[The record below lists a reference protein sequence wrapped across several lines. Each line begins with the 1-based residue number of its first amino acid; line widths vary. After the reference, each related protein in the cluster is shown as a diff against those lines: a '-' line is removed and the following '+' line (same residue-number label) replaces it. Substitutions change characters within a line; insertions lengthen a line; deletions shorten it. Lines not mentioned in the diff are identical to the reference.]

1 MKRRNIL
8 LLLVFFVMMWTT
20 GQVSAQEPEVQTI
33 PLAPAIVEAARATQ
47 ARGTFYRE
55 AVTVEYRGGRVLLS
69 SNPQGDGRLRTD
81 DLVVITVTQA
91 DGSSKAFSHDF
102 RTADRCYVGESRA
115 VDVSHLFA
123 RGKNAV
129 TIELKDLTPP
139 VYSSRPY
146 YLVLL
151 VPIEPTP
158 TSSPEPTPTPSPP
171 PSPSPTSRPA
181 PTATAVPEE
190 PAQAQRPPYFLALG
204 LLPLLVALMI
214 LWRLRNRVLLPG
226 TLDLYEEDR
235 WVQTFVLADMG
246 KKVTLGRLGDI
257 SLDSPSPEAACILAR
272 RSGQGVEAVIRALN
286 PEHPIQ
292 VGGETVTGAH
302 PLKHGDEINIGQH
315 TLRYRFFDEALS
327 DIDLEE

>member
-1 MKRRNIL
+1 MRKV
-8 LLLVFFVMMWTT
+8 LLLVFFVVVWTT
-20 GQVSAQEPEVQTI
+20 GQVSAQEPEIKII
-33 PLAPAIVEAARATQ
+33 PLAPVIVEAAPAPQ

-55 AVTVEYRGGRVLLS
+55 AVTVDYRGGRVLLS
-69 SNPQGDGRLRTD
+69 SNQQGDGTLRTD
-81 DLVVITVTQA
+81 DLVVITVTHA

-102 RTADRCYVGESRA
+102 RTADRCYVGESQA

-123 RGKNAV
+123 RGRNAV

-151 VPIEPTP
+151 VPTEPTP
-158 TSSPEPTPTPSPP
+158 TSSPEPAPM
-171 PSPSPTSRPA
+171 PSPSPTPKPT

-190 PAQAQRPPYFLALG
+190 PAQARRPPYFLALG
-204 LLPLLVALMI
+204 LLPLLAVMAI

-246 KKVTLGRLGDI
+246 KKVTLGGQGHILV
-257 SLDSPSPEAACILAR
+257 DSPSPEIACIFAR
-272 RSGQGVEAVIRALN
+272 RSDQGVEAVIQALD

-292 VGGETVTGAH
+292 VGGETVTGSH
-302 PLKHGDEINIGQH
+302 SLKHGDEINIGKH

-327 DIDLEE
+327 GISMDE